1 MEDIDFNRR
10 FGGVER
16 LYGKK
21 ALDLFQKAHVC
32 VIGIGGVGSWA

>member
-16 LYGKK
+16 LYGRK
-21 ALDLFQKAHVC
+21 ALDRFKHAD
-32 VIGIGGVGSWA
+32 IYRRSF